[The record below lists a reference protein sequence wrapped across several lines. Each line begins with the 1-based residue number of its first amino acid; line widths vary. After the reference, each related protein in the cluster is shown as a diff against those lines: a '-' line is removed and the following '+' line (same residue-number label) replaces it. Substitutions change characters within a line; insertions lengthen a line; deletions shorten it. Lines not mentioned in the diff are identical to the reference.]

1 MSELNIEKDVCMVGF
16 GASAPMY
23 YRIML
28 PAMRMKCDWI
38 GIEGYPPRLHWV
50 TGDIGGE
57 SKLPDFIGDYEIVVL
72 QQPSGES
79 WEKMIEAMQ
88 EAGKKVV
95 FEMDDYIHDIHKRD
109 DHEFKDQFD
118 TRQLVLFERCMRQC
132 DAMIVST
139 DYIAEKY
146 KKFNPNIYVCR
157 NGIDLARYNLTRP
170 KRDTI
175 NIGWAGATGHQKA
188 IMPWLNQVNGVM
200 QAKPETCFISIG
212 APFAEA
218 LKPYVGEGRAI
229 RIPWAAIEQYP
240 SAMTMFDIALA
251 PGGSGGWYKGK
262 SDLRWLEASALGIP
276 IIARPSVYP
285 EIEDGVT
292 GFHATGPME
301 MVEHLMALIGDAGL
315 RDKVGQQAKEYIHEH
330 RSIETMAGSWEDA
343 FRAIAG

>member
-1 MSELNIEKDVCMVGF
+1 MSELNIQKDVCMVGLST
-16 GASAPMY
+16 SAPCY

-28 PAMRMKCDWI
+28 PAMRMKCDWV
-38 GIEGYPPRLHWV
+38 GVVGYPPRLHWV
-50 TGDIGGE
+50 TGDVGGD
-57 SKLPDFIGDYEIVVL
+57 SKLPDFIDDYKIVVL

-95 FEMDDYIHDIHKRD
+95 FEVDDYLHDIAKRE
-109 DHEFKDQFD
+109 DHGFSKSFD
-118 TRQLVLFERCMRQC
+118 KRALVLYERCMRMC

-139 DYIAEKY
+139 DFIAQKY
-146 KKFNPNIYVCR
+146 KKFNENIFVCK
-157 NGIDLARYNLTRP
+157 NGIDLNRYKLTKP
-170 KRDTI
+170 KRNTI

-188 IMPWLNQVNGVM
+188 VMPWLNQVNAVM
-200 QAKPETCFISIG
+200 NMKPEVCFVSIG

-218 LKPYVGEGRAI
+218 LSPIYGEERAI
-229 RIPWAAIEQYP
+229 KIPWTAVEQYP

-276 IIARPSVYP
+276 VIARPNVYP
-285 EIEDGVT
+285 EIEEGVT

-301 MVEHLMALIGDAGL
+301 MVEPLMALIGDKGL
-315 RDKVGQQAKEYIHEH
+315 RERVGQQAKEYVTEH
-330 RSIETMAGSWEDA
+330 RSIEKMTEQWVDA
-343 FRAIAG
+343 FRAIAD